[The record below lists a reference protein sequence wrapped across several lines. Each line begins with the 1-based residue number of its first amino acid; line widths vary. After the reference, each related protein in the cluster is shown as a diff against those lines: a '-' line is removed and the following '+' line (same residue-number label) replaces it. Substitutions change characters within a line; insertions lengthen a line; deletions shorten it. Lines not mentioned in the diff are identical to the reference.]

1 MGQRWVGYRCKL
13 PPADGL
19 CAFRPLQ
26 DDEDEEL
33 EAAQALKRKKRAARK
48 RVPKPQQA

>member
-1 MGQRWVGYRCKL
+1 VQL
-13 PPADGL
+13 SQADRL
-19 CAFRPLQ
+19 CAFCPLQ

-48 RVPKPQQA
+48 RSPKPQQA